1 MSDMYK
7 KETPTFWVGVGP
19 KILFLEWLVE
29 MPGIAPRSSSVNY
42 VYSFTSLES
51 FFINLQNI

>member
-1 MSDMYK
+1 LYK

-29 MPGIAPRSSSVNY
+29 MPGMNPGLPQL
-42 VYSFTSLES
+42 TM
-51 FFINLQNI
+51 FIPSQA